1 MLGGGRSQ
9 RADSPELSPSPG
21 PDGLCRAATRDRPS
35 AWCFTGSGTELHSG
49 LIQMTAPDSTVRRR
63 LVRLTVLPGW
73 LVLGTVA
80 VLGAAGLVV
89 APEQSLPR
97 RYQFL
102 PLVASALLMGLPHG
116 AVDHLTP
123 SRARGRAVS
132 LRDMAAVGLLYAVL
146 GGLYAAL
153 WFLLPAAAF
162 VVFILLTW
170 VHWGQGEVH
179 ALGAVL
185 AVEHLDTPG
194 SRALTALARGTLP
207 MLVPLVAF
215 PGEYRFVASELVG
228 LFGGSLGPLTAVFDP
243 TGRAVVAVLVAGLL
257 VGAVAS
263 GYRRAD
269 SRRSWAVDAGEVG
282 LLVGFFSLVPPILAV
297 GLYFTCWHALR
308 HVGRLIALDPVAR
321 EALANGH
328 TGRAL
333 GRFTRDAT
341 PLTLVSLALLGLL
354 AALVP
359 TSTAGVTD
367 LVGLYLVLIAAL
379 TLPHVVVV
387 AHLDREQAVWTPG
400 KMGLTGGRPGQR

>member
-1 MLGGGRSQ
+1 
-9 RADSPELSPSPG
+9 
-21 PDGLCRAATRDRPS
+21 
-35 AWCFTGSGTELHSG
+35 
-49 LIQMTAPDSTVRRR
+49 MTAPDSTVRRR
-63 LVRLTVLPGW
+63 LVRLTVVPGW
-73 LVLGTVA
+73 LVLGTAA

-102 PLVASALLMGLPHG
+102 PLVASALLLGLPHG

-132 LRDMAAVGLLYAVL
+132 VRDMAAVGLLYAVL

-153 WFLLPAAAF
+153 WFLRPAAAF

-243 TGRAVVAVLVAGLL
+243 TGRAVVAVLVAG
-257 VGAVAS
+257 S
-263 GYRRAD
+263 
-269 SRRSWAVDAGEVG
+269 
-282 LLVGFFSLVPPILAV
+282 
-297 GLYFTCWHALR
+297 H
-308 HVGRLIALDPVAR
+308 
-321 EALANGH
+321 
-328 TGRAL
+328 
-333 GRFTRDAT
+333 
-341 PLTLVSLALLGLL
+341 
-354 AALVP
+354 
-359 TSTAGVTD
+359 
-367 LVGLYLVLIAAL
+367 
-379 TLPHVVVV
+379 
-387 AHLDREQAVWTPG
+387 
-400 KMGLTGGRPGQR
+400 